1 MDETEKLKFLVNDEG
16 KKSHVVFPVDYF
28 LQFFT
33 QEPQKTETNKL
44 VVELNQDMFEAIEGL
59 IEDRGL
65 AKAMYEVE
73 NEEDMGSEEAIA
85 YLKELRQ
92 R

>member
-1 MDETEKLKFLVNDEG
+1 MLLSNHQVK
-16 KKSHVVFPVDYF
+16 DYF